1 MISKKL
7 PSYVFINWKMGAVKD
22 LSIFAKEKTLSNV
35 REGEGVGVGG
45 GTRKKSLLLVYTIIT
60 D

>member
-1 MISKKL
+1 MRSKKL

-35 REGEGVGVGG
+35 REGEGVGGG